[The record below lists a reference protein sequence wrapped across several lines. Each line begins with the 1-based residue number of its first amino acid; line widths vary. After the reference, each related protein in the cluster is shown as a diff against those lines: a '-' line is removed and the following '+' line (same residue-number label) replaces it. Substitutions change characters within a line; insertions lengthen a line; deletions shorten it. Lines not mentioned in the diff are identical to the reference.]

1 MLEPHIVLLT
11 SDNVIRIYS
20 LREPQTP
27 TKVIVLSEAEEE
39 SLILNKG
46 RAYTASL
53 GPSLA
58 ASWETAP
65 RPSGVSCAGGQRC
78 TVLFPGGPRGL

>member
-1 MLEPHIVLLT
+1 MERKEELWEMKKNFKYWLSSLL
-11 SDNVIRIYS
+11 IARIYS

-46 RAYTASL
+46 
-53 GPSLA
+53 
-58 ASWETAP
+58 
-65 RPSGVSCAGGQRC
+65 
-78 TVLFPGGPRGL
+78 